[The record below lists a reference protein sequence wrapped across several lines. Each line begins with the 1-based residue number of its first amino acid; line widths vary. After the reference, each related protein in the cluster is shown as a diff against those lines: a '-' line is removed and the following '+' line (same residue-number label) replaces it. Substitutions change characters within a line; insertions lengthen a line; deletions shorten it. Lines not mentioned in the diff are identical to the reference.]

1 MIMESLHEY
10 LETVAG
16 YIFDNDKLVT
26 YKWLSKELEVHVN
39 IAKQIL
45 WEFWQQK
52 KNEKTFDCTFLLMGT
67 LEDGGMRVEVV
78 KEKDLSTAKEKFNKI
93 MSEHVYSLQ
102 KVLPEIQIL
111 GLAENGDIKF
121 SGIKCLE
128 NNERNDEEM
137 HALRWGIASIEMQFI
152 PEEQTSA
159 PQPINEKKEKSPEK
173 KLNDGKK
180 NDQKKGY
187 NNLFGKASNKQK
199 SPSTSSSSN
208 SEKMDADSSK
218 QTKHSPKKDTSE
230 SLKKTVQKGG
240 LSSFL
245 QQVKEDV
252 VKKVTSENK
261 SSQQKNTRGKKRNRS
276 KETNANSK
284 KRKRI
289 TVQSDSSESKSSD
302 EEEEEEIPSSPSPK
316 KDSPVRMHSPS
327 PPKVKHEDGKRK
339 VLKLVDKTYQEDG
352 YLVTKKVHV
361 YESCSEEEPEVT
373 EPKKSVTPE
382 ARPESKGKKSTKQT
396 TLKNFFKKS

>member
-1 MIMESLHEY
+1 
-10 LETVAG
+10 
-16 YIFDNDKLVT
+16 
-26 YKWLSKELEVHVN
+26 
-39 IAKQIL
+39 
-45 WEFWQQK
+45 
-52 KNEKTFDCTFLLMGT
+52 MGT

-245 QQVKEDV
+245 QQGKNQIKSANSVPPKTKETSNPAVKEDV